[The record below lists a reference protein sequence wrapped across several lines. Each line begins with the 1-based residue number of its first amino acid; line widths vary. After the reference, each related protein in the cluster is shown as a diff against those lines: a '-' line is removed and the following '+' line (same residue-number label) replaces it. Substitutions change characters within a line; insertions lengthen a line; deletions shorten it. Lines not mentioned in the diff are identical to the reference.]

1 MIDTPEEIQTE
12 TSDRLQT
19 VVAILIALVAL
30 IGAIVAWR
38 ASVAADEAGG
48 SDFAGLNATLNA
60 EQTRTLDSTNLYTN
74 YRTYTTYLR
83 YTELGNLL
91 AGEMETAP
99 EEEALIL
106 DQQRAEAY
114 DSATAVQSFFP
125 NRYLNRD
132 GSYNLQRELG
142 ESWAEASQ
150 EKDLN
155 PEPHFQTADQMR
167 TKSNQLIGILIILGI
182 SLVFYTVADTL
193 HLSLKTARYS
203 LITGGTLFML
213 ISVIATIMVEL

>member
-1 MIDTPEEIQTE
+1 MEDTPTE
-12 TSDRLQT
+12 TGDRLQT
-19 VVAILIALVAL
+19 LVAILIALVAL
-30 IGAIVAWR
+30 VGAIVAWR

-48 SDFAGLNATLNA
+48 ADFAGLNATLNA
-60 EQTRTLDSTNLYTN
+60 EQTRTLDHTNLYTN

-125 NRYLNRD
+125 NRYLNPD

-142 ESWAEASQ
+142 ESWAEAGQ

-167 TKSNQLIGILIILGI
+167 AKSNRLIGVLIVLGV
-182 SLVFYTVADTL
+182 SLVFYTLADAL
-193 HLSLKTARYS
+193 NPALKGTRYS

-213 ISVIATIMVEL
+213 ISVIVTIMVEL